1 MRFIIIS
8 VFYTFICIQ
17 SFSQV
22 FLNNQSIVRDVNGKT
37 LSLEQWQSLMNTN
50 EYGIKESITEKG
62 TFQIYKLSL
71 EEKKQQIESSK
82 SLTMTKN
89 GGPMMSPFFKTGEK
103 IQPFSV
109 LDINGQSFN
118 SNELQGKVVVLNFWF
133 VACGP
138 CLKEIPELNQMVEKY
153 KNRNDVIFLAFALD
167 KKEEI
172 LKMIS
177 KNPFNYHIIPDSKEF
192 IQNNYKVSMY
202 PTHLVLDKEGKVA
215 FHTSGYS
222 PNTVSSIENSIL
234 DKLK

>member
-167 KKEEI
+167 KKGEI

-215 FHTSGYS
+215 FHTSGYY